1 MILRLLR
8 PLENYCH
15 KQTSLLGYVRNGF
28 TFTTPPRTICRLQS
42 TQATT
47 RAYDINTKVPKDVML
62 FKYENPR
69 FFKVLNIFAV
79 SQFLFWGYLC
89 HFSYTTLKD
98 APVEESGKEDLPW
111 YKRINLG
118 ENKYRNSIAIMCFC
132 IGYGV
137 LFASWM
143 FTLRS
148 VRYLVLRKGGST
160 VSVVTYAPFGTN
172 RIMDVPL
179 KYVSAQESREA
190 ARVTVPIKIKNR
202 ALFYVLDMRGEFTN
216 TRLYDYTVGMSRK
229 LKGFAKIP
237 VFRANCLRVRGGKE
251 SQAIKSDRVTDRT
264 EGTDRKVDRAGDR
277 AGVEERKR
285 VKLPDGDDDDRPRY
299 SVARMRVKPK
309 QADTIVWPT
318 PQIMAII
325 GDIWKLDA

>member
-1 MILRLLR
+1 MLVGLLTKFSNNCCR
-8 PLENYCH
+8 
-15 KQTSLLGYVRNGF
+15 TSSVMHSLCWRFVPAKKPGSFRNLSSQIA
-28 TFTTPPRTICRLQS
+28 PRV
-42 TQATT
+42 
-47 RAYDINTKVPKDVML
+47 YDVNTKVPKDIML

-69 FFKVLNIFAV
+69 FFKMLNIFAV

-89 HFSYTTLKD
+89 HFSYTTLRD
-98 APVEESGKEDLPW
+98 APVKKEEAVDLPW
-111 YKRINLG
+111 YQKINLG

-148 VRYLVLRKGGST
+148 VRYLVLRKGGDL

-202 ALFYVLDMRGEFTN
+202 ALFYVLDMRGEFMN
-216 TRLYDYTVGMSRK
+216 TKLYDYTVGMARK
-229 LKGFAKIP
+229 LK
-237 VFRANCLRVRGGKE
+237 
-251 SQAIKSDRVTDRT
+251 
-264 EGTDRKVDRAGDR
+264 
-277 AGVEERKR
+277 
-285 VKLPDGDDDDRPRY
+285 
-299 SVARMRVKPK
+299 
-309 QADTIVWPT
+309 
-318 PQIMAII
+318 
-325 GDIWKLDA
+325 